1 MIAKRKSPQRPK
13 PGFLRILTRI
23 FRWSALVF
31 GVVIAILIAKEFLPV
46 ANTHPLVDSQ
56 NRIVIYHGLN
66 VANHSKSSPGRIPQ
80 VAPEEYEQMREWG
93 FNLVRYL
100 VFWEAIE
107 PVPGQIDEEY
117 LTRTWQEIDV
127 IGSVGLEV
135 VIDIHQDLFAQ
146 RFGGNGFPDWAVND
160 GGRPFTRQEPWQN
173 NYWQPAVW
181 HSYDFFWR
189 SDALQNQYANAV
201 RAVLAG
207 AANRPH
213 VIGLDIMNEPWPW
226 KGLGFEKLALSKF
239 YKKVAAMRD
248 YSGFQTPL
256 FFAPMLPTNA
266 GLSSGLREAPGER
279 SVYAPHL
286 YDAFIDAGWTYR
298 PWNHLLMQRA
308 VKLRIREARRMK
320 VPLLFGEFGLDQSNP
335 GFARYLR
342 DFTELMDEYQ
352 LSWAYWSYDRGPF
365 GVLDTSGAPGPALKE
380 LVYVYPQRVAGRNLR
395 FKRTGQ
401 TFEMTFDPVDCTGPT
416 EVFVPLNLDVE
427 HISLNGT
434 DLRRPVGPILVLPQ
448 PADSERQRLLVRWR

>member
-1 MIAKRKSPQRPK
+1 MQRVK
-13 PGFLRILTRI
+13 RILLWGA
-23 FRWSALVF
+23 FVVSLGLAFL
-31 GVVIAILIAKEFLPV
+31 VVIEHLPV
-46 ANTHPLVDSQ
+46 VNAHPIVDSQ
-56 NRIVIYHGLN
+56 NRLVIYHGLN
-66 VANHSKSSPGRIPQ
+66 VANHSKSSPGNIPQ
-80 VAPEEYEQMREWG
+80 VTPQEYEQMREWG

-117 LTRTWQEIDV
+117 LARTWQEIDL
-127 IGSVGLEV
+127 IGSLGLAV
-135 VIDIHQDLFAQ
+135 VIDFHQDLFAR

-160 GGRPFTRQEPWQN
+160 GGRAFTRQEPWQN

-189 SDALQNQYANAV
+189 SEALQNQYANAV
-201 RAVLAG
+201 RVVLAG
-207 AANRPH
+207 AATRPQ
-213 VIGLDIMNEPWPW
+213 VIGVDIMNEPWPW
-226 KGLGFEKLALSKF
+226 KGLRFEELALSKF
-239 YKKVAAMRD
+239 YKKVAAVRD
-248 YSGFQTPL
+248 DNGFQTPL

-286 YDAFIDAGWTYR
+286 HDAFIDAGWSYR
-298 PWNHLLMQRA
+298 FWNHLLMKRA
-308 VKLRIREARRMK
+308 VRLRIREAQRME
-320 VPLLFGEFGLDQSNP
+320 VPVFFGEFGLVQSNS

-342 DFTELMDEYQ
+342 DFTDLMDEYQ
-352 LSWAYWSYDRGPF
+352 LGWTYWSYDRGPF
-365 GVLDTSGAPGPALKE
+365 GVLDANGAPGPALKE

-401 TFEMTFDPVDCTGPT
+401 TFEMTFDPLDCTGPT
-416 EVFVPLNLDVE
+416 EVFVPADLDVE

-434 DLRRPVGPILVLPQ
+434 DLPRPVDSVPVLPK
-448 PADSERQRLLVRWR
+448 PADFQHQRLLVRWR